1 MGRVLTTINPQ
12 WVADEVAYH
21 YGLAKFVVK
30 PKPSFGKAYPL
41 YIYQGTAIRKD
52 SEEAKAQIAAG
63 YGNFIVVYLKSS
75 TDFTLNFWLKNFDSL
90 FMS

>member
-1 MGRVLTTINPQ
+1 MFETVFNDIFSIYIICQELEEEVGRVLTTINPQ

-21 YGLAKFVVK
+21 YGRGMFVVK
-30 PKPSFGKAYPL
+30 PRPTFGKAYPL

-63 YGNFIVVYLKSS
+63 YG
-75 TDFTLNFWLKNFDSL
+75 
-90 FMS
+90 

>member
-1 MGRVLTTINPQ
+1 M
-12 WVADEVAYH
+12 ADEVAYH
-21 YGLAKFVVK
+21 YGQGKFVKK

-63 YGNFIVVYLKSS
+63 YGDYRISF
-75 TDFTLNFWLKNFDSL
+75 
-90 FMS
+90 